1 MEPKISVFQF
11 FIKIPKTL
19 NFHVVVVVGGG
30 GGDGGGGIAVIF
42 QHPGNFQVIGFLS
55 SNYCARIHLNR
66 DLSIF

>member
-19 NFHVVVVVGGG
+19 NFHVVVVVGG

-55 SNYCARIHLNR
+55 SNYCARIHLH
-66 DLSIF
+66 LSIF